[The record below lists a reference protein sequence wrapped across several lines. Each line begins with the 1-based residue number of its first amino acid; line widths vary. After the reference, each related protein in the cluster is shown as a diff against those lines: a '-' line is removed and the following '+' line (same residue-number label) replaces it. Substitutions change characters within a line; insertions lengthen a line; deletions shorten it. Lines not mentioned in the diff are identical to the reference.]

1 MAITTPQLHHSV
13 GHDRSALAIT
23 ASAYS
28 RGTLPAIPTLDGEIR
43 SRLFARRDA
52 YRATGLR
59 PIPWV
64 EALPHGEKMALLA
77 ELVAVSLDLREPR
90 TTAIRHAARAEA
102 AEIAALCGA
111 DIAAHWTPDAAFLA
125 VHSKTQLGG
134 LLAEMQVE
142 DDRAKAL
149 KKDDLVA
156 FVADAA
162 AERRWAPA
170 ILSWDRTAADDAA
183 RDEQG
188 DPAADEP
195 AVSPASE
202 QAAA

>member
-1 MAITTPQLHHSV
+1 
-13 GHDRSALAIT
+13 
-23 ASAYS
+23 
-28 RGTLPAIPTLDGEIR
+28 
-43 SRLFARRDA
+43 
-52 YRATGLR
+52 
-59 PIPWV
+59 
-64 EALPHGEKMALLA
+64 MALLA

-90 TTAIRHAARAEA
+90 TTSVRHAARAEA
-102 AEIAALCGA
+102 AEIAVLCGA
-111 DIAAHWTPDAAFLA
+111 DIAAHWTPDTAFLT

-156 FVADAA
+156 FVAEAA

-170 ILSWDRTAADDAA
+170 ILSWDRTAADDVTE
-183 RDEQG
+183 DEPG
-188 DPAADEP
+188 EPAEAEPAAP
-195 AVSPASE
+195 PASE